1 MPSATEAVGPL
12 VLFLFGD
19 RMALLQ
25 VWLTALGLVALLILL
40 QVFCRK
46 LRVPALPLRLPL
58 LAVLAW
64 ALVATFPLGLVPEHY
79 RPWIQVV
86 DKLLI
91 TYAGLRLVLWLILEL
106 PATGGWRKPPP
117 QILIQLLMLGG
128 ASIATVIVLREL
140 ARIDL
145 IGLATTSAVL
155 TAILGLAAQEP
166 LKDLFAGLE
175 LQFDDMF
182 QLGDFIQVGDGV
194 DGVVVKIN
202 WRDTCLRNI
211 SGDLVVVPNTQI
223 TEAVVKNHTFFKLMG
238 NRFSVGLDYA
248 FPTSKARAL
257 LLQAIRHHPLALDDP
272 PPAVRVKQYDDSS
285 IEYEIIVFQPPGN
298 SADLL
303 NMRSD
308 LLEQIW
314 YALEREGQS
323 VPYPVRELKPKR
335 VQLDASHPAQMSE
348 KERLQILSRN
358 PIFAELT
365 DQELNN
371 LARKARCVRFAPGE
385 VVVMEGEIGSSLYQ
399 LVAGIVEVLKEKP
412 QEPPFQVAN
421 LNPGDVFGEMSMLTN
436 SERSATVQAVSE
448 CLLLEVSRT
457 DLSPLLKNNPELM
470 EKLARLVS
478 KRRGELEGL
487 TRERVKVQENFLL
500 KSMQQLFTSLSG

>member
-1 MPSATEAVGPL
+1 
-12 VLFLFGD
+12 VLS
-19 RMALLQ
+19 
-25 VWLTALGLVALLILL
+25 
-40 QVFCRK
+40 
-46 LRVPALPLRLPL
+46 
-58 LAVLAW
+58 W
-64 ALVATFPLGLVPEHY
+64 ALIASFPLDIAPEHY

-91 TYAGLRLVLWLILEL
+91 SYAGIRLALWLILEL
-106 PATGGWRKPPP
+106 PATGGWRKPAP
-117 QILIQLLMLGG
+117 QILIQLLMLGT
-128 ASIATVIVLREL
+128 ASLATVIVLREL
-140 ARIDL
+140 ARIDV

-175 LQFDDMF
+175 LQFDDVF
-182 QLGDFIQVGDGV
+182 KLGDFIQVGDGV

-211 SGDLVVVPNTQI
+211 SGDLVVVPNAQI
-223 TEAVVKNHTFFKLMG
+223 TEAVVRNHTFFRQMG

-257 LLQAIRHHPLALDDP
+257 LLQAVRHHPLVLNDP
-272 PPAVRVKQYDDSS
+272 PPAVRVKEYDDSS
-285 IEYEIIVFQPPGN
+285 IEYEIIVFQPPG
-298 SADLL
+298 SAADLL
-303 NMRSD
+303 NLRSD

-323 VPYPVRELKPKR
+323 VPYPVRELRPKR
-335 VQLDASHPAQMSE
+335 VQLDASHPATMSE
-348 KERLQILSRN
+348 SERRRMLARN

-365 DQELNN
+365 DPELDT
-371 LARKARCVRFAPGE
+371 LASNARCVRFAPGE
-385 VVVMEGEIGSSLYQ
+385 VVVLEGDKGSSLFQ
-399 LVAGIVEVLKEKP
+399 LVTGVVEVLKEKP

-421 LNPGDVFGEMSMLTN
+421 LNPGDVFGEMSMLTD

-448 CLLLEVSRT
+448 CLLLEVSRA
-457 DLSPLLKNNPELM
+457 DLSPLLQNNTELM

-478 KRRGELEGL
+478 KRRGELDGL
-487 TRERVKVQENFLL
+487 TRDRVKVQENFLL
-500 KSMQQLFTSLSG
+500 KSMQQLFSTLSG